1 MNTRRRWRSRVG
13 TWARR
18 RQGEDV
24 VPLALVRRRLYV
36 LPTRAGLAFAALL
49 FAMLLAGLN
58 YTNSLGL
65 LLTFL
70 LGGVALV
77 AMYECHRALHGLRI
91 VAAEAADAFEGTRGE
106 LRLGVENA
114 TTLPRQ
120 GLLLRAAY
128 ATADGP
134 ATPAIDVPALGTG
147 TLRCAYAARRR
158 GRQPIDALSLSTT
171 LPLGLFR
178 CWTWLHLPVE
188 AIVYPAPVGP
198 VPLPAANARP
208 LAAGARASEGEE
220 EWSALRPYQPGD
232 SPRAVA
238 WKAWARGA
246 PLLVARYEAVRG
258 GEHLFELARTPG
270 ADLEARL
277 RQLAAWIVAA
287 EERGERYGLRIDHTE
302 LAPALGAVHRQL
314 CLRALA
320 LHPA

>member
-18 RQGEDV
+18 RQGEDA

-36 LPTRAGLAFAALL
+36 LPTRAGLAFGALL
-49 FAMLLAGLN
+49 FVMLLAGLN
-58 YTNSLGL
+58 YTNSLAMFV
-65 LLTFL
+65 TFL

-91 VAAEAADAFEGTRGE
+91 VAAEASDAFEGTRGE

-114 TTLPRQ
+114 SALPRQ
-120 GLLLRAAY
+120 GLLLRAAGVRTQ
-128 ATADGP
+128 ASAPLT
-134 ATPAIDVPALGTG
+134 DVPARQSA
-147 TLRCAYAARRR
+147 TLRCTYAARRR
-158 GRQPIDALSLSTT
+158 GRQPIEALSLSTT

-188 AIVYPAPVGP
+188 AIVYPAPLGAA
-198 VPLPAANARP
+198 PLPAARARP
-208 LAAGARASEGEE
+208 VAAGERTSAGEE
-220 EWSALRPYQPGD
+220 EWSALRPYQAGD

-238 WKAWARGA
+238 WKAYARGA
-246 PLLVARYEAVRG
+246 PLLVARYESVRG
-258 GEHLFELARTPG
+258 GEHHFDLAATPG

-277 RQLAAWIVAA
+277 CQLAAWIVAA
-287 EERGERYGLRIDHTE
+287 EQRGERYGLRIGNTE

>member
-1 MNTRRRWRSRVG
+1 MNTRRRWRSRLG
-13 TWARR
+13 AWARR
-18 RQGEDV
+18 RQGEDA

-36 LPTRAGLAFAALL
+36 LPTRAGLAYAALL
-49 FAMLLAGLN
+49 FVMLLAGLN

-70 LGGVALV
+70 LAGVALV

-91 VAAEAADAFEGTRGE
+91 VAAEASDAFAGTSGE

-114 TTLPRQ
+114 TALPRQ
-120 GLLLRAAY
+120 GLCLRAAFEAPLAAA
-128 ATADGP
+128 ATRSDLP
-134 ATPAIDVPALGTG
+134 ARRSG
-147 TLRCAYAARRR
+147 TLRCAYAAQRR
-158 GRQPIDALSLSTT
+158 GRQPIEALSLSTT

-188 AIVYPAPVGP
+188 AIVYPAPTGP
-198 VPLPAANARP
+198 VALPAAGGRAH
-208 LAAGARASEGEE
+208 AAGARSREGEE

-246 PLLVARYEAVRG
+246 PLLVARYEAIRG
-258 GEHLFELARTPG
+258 GEHHFDLAHTPG

-277 RQLAAWIVAA
+277 RQLATWILAA
-287 EERGERYGLRIDHTE
+287 EERGERYGLRIGNTE
-302 LAPALGAVHRQL
+302 LAPALGSVHRQL

>member
-13 TWARR
+13 DWARR

-49 FAMLLAGLN
+49 FIMLLAGLN

-65 LLTFL
+65 LVTFL

-91 VAAEAADAFEGTRGE
+91 VAAEASDAFEGTRGE

-114 TTLPRQ
+114 TALPRQ
-120 GLLLRAAY
+120 GLMLRAAH
-128 ATADGP
+128 ARAASDAVTRS
-134 ATPAIDVPALGTG
+134 DVPARQST
-147 TLRCAYAARRR
+147 TLHCAYAARRR
-158 GRQPIDALSLSTT
+158 GRQPIEALALSTC

-198 VPLPAANARP
+198 LPLPAPRARP
-208 LAAGARASEGEE
+208 FAAGARRSEGEE
-220 EWSALRPYQPGD
+220 EWSSLRPYQSGD

-246 PLLVARYEAVRG
+246 PLLVARYEAIKG
-258 GEHLFELARTPG
+258 GEHLFDLADTPG

-277 RQLAAWIVAA
+277 RQLAAWILAA
-287 EERGERYGLRIDHTE
+287 EERGERYGLRIGNNE
-302 LAPALGAVHRQL
+302 LSPALGTLHRQL